1 VVKHGYYRLFFRNIL
16 AVKVD
21 YKAHLF
27 TLLKIKVILLQKPV
41 LVSGAPAISIDRFTP
56 EIHRIAC
63 GCDVFAVKSKL
74 IFQSM
79 FK

>member
-1 VVKHGYYRLFFRNIL
+1 
-16 AVKVD
+16 
-21 YKAHLF
+21 
-27 TLLKIKVILLQKPV
+27 VILLQKPV